1 MSILKIHTL
10 LPLLALLLLAGCGG
24 EEQRTPESNER
35 QSGTS
40 ELTAFEL
47 EHGIGPVTEDI
58 TISTADL
65 EKIEKGRQ
73 IFDSKCAA
81 CHQMT
86 ERFVGPPLGDVSE
99 RRSDAF
105 IMNMI
110 LNPSDMARKHPE
122 GLKMLAEY
130 MTPMPF
136 QNVSMEEARAITAY
150 LKHVAVQP

>member
-1 MSILKIHTL
+1 MKLTSILSLII
-10 LPLLALLLLAGCGG
+10 LLALSGCGNS
-24 EEQRTPESNER
+24 ESDQSSPAEQPS
-35 QSGTS
+35 QDG

-47 EHGIGPVTEDI
+47 EHGIGPITEEI
-58 TISTADL
+58 TISTDDL

-86 ERFVGPPLGDVSE
+86 ERFVGPALGDVTE
-99 RRSDAF
+99 RRSDAY

-110 LNPSDMARKHPE
+110 LNPSEMARKHPE
-122 GLKMLAEY
+122 GLKLLAEY

-136 QNVSMEEARAITAY
+136 QNVTEEDARAITAY
-150 LKHVAVQP
+150 LKHVAEQP